1 MFREADPQLIGEDVE
16 AEGVTHGPKV
26 LPLGWPW
33 GEWSQGKCSEPTLR
47 QSPGLCRLALPLR
60 PAEGAVFLNEAR
72 ERCHCFMS

>member
-33 GEWSQGKCSEPTLR
+33 GGVVPGQVLR
-47 QSPGLCRLALPLR
+47 ADATPVPWALPPCSPSASCR
-60 PAEGAVFLNEAR
+60 
-72 ERCHCFMS
+72 RCSLPE